1 MKKIFC
7 VLLILGISLMW
18 YAARPVQAANT
29 TFQVTSSSDD
39 VNEDGSTYSSNSATI
54 WIGNGSSASSSF
66 TGLRFTNI
74 SVPSGAT
81 ITSARLK
88 VYSSQSQWLSI
99 KFSMA
104 GELTP
109 GSATFSSTSKPSQRT
124 LTVQKINHNSNV
136 SWSAN
141 TWYLLDEIAPVV
153 QEIVNQSGWQ
163 SGNSLSIILKG
174 TGSAWGRKFF
184 TSWDGSSANA
194 PMLVITYSIGA
205 TMTSTAT
212 LTQAPPTSTILPPT
226 LTPTP
231 ILPTATSIPPTAT
244 QASTSLPPI
253 ATATPTT
260 ISPTPTFTSTNL
272 PPTNTTI
279 PPSATTTPTKSLPTP
294 TSVPPSPTL
303 TPGATTTTSFSIGPA
318 WSDSLTHQI
327 IRTADDR
334 LYFFGF
340 NGESSSILYAYW
352 TNSPGMPVKSNDFS
366 GSLQV
371 TNSANILST
380 DIVYDGT
387 HIIHV
392 LTISQ
397 DGRIIDRPFDTTSN
411 QFKTSKILDTNGAT
425 VNGYYLGT
433 CGITGAMDKNNI
445 LHVAYWIAGNH
456 ITYRSYTYNYALDM
470 ITLVNGP
477 TQLDAS
483 GSASH
488 PILAVSPLDGSLT
501 AAWVSQATSPAQ
513 ILSRTNRAG
522 SWGNI
527 ERVSNAPVWTS
538 SDSGVNIDQG
548 PSLVID
554 SDGIKYLAY
563 IENWRITSPYDYGR
577 IHFVSNNGAGWT
589 DQYIGFYTHDPA
601 LAINSG
607 GQLYILGHGYPLNPV
622 CTDVDD
628 LCMYKRNSGGTWAIP
643 KVFLAHQGSQS
654 FDDSVS
660 VKWSVVGYNRPDTI
674 EFVFANVGAGYDKPI
689 LYYGRIG
696 SN

>member
-7 VLLILGISLMW
+7 GLLILGISLMW
-18 YAARPVQAANT
+18 YAVRPVQAAT
-29 TFQVTSSSDD
+29 TAIQVTSLSDD
-39 VNEDGSTYSSNSATI
+39 VNEDGATYSSNNATI
-54 WIGNGSSASSSF
+54 WLGNGSSAASSF
-66 TGLRFTNI
+66 TGLRFTNV
-74 SVPSGAT
+74 SVPNGAT
-81 ITSARLK
+81 ITSAKLK

-99 KFSMA
+99 KFSMT

-109 GSATFSSTSKPSQRT
+109 DSATFSSNSKPSQRT
-124 LTVQKINHNSNV
+124 LTVQKINHSSNV

-153 QEIVNQSGWQ
+153 QEIVNQPGWQ
-163 SGNSLSIILKG
+163 SGNSLSIILQG

-184 TSWDGSSANA
+184 TSRDGSSANA
-194 PMLVITYSIGA
+194 PMLLLTYSTGTSA
-205 TMTSTAT
+205 TSTAT
-212 LTQAPPTSTILPPT
+212 LTQAPPTSIILPTTP
-226 LTPTP
+226 TPTP

-244 QASTSLPPI
+244 QASTSLPLT

-260 ISPTPTFTSTNL
+260 LPPTPTFISTNL

-279 PPSATTTPTKSLPTP
+279 PPSATTTPTQSLPTP
-294 TSVPPSPTL
+294 TSAPSSPTL
-303 TPGATTTTSFSIGPA
+303 TPEATTATSFSIGPA

-334 LYFFGF
+334 IYFFGF
-340 NGESSSILYAYW
+340 KGESSSVLYAYW

-380 DIVYDGT
+380 DIVYDGS

-411 QFKTSKILDTNGAT
+411 QFKTSKILDTSGAI
-425 VNGYYLGT
+425 VSGYYLGT
-433 CGITGAMDKNNI
+433 CGITGAMDKNSI
-445 LHVAYWIAGNH
+445 LHVAYWATGNH
-456 ITYRSYTYNYALDM
+456 INYRSYTYNSAQDT

-488 PILAVSPLDGSLT
+488 PVLAVSPLDGSLT
-501 AAWVSQATSPAQ
+501 ATWVSQATSPAQ

-527 ERVSNAPVWTS
+527 ERVSSDPVWTS

-548 PSLVID
+548 PS
-554 SDGIKYLAY
+554 
-563 IENWRITSPYDYGR
+563 
-577 IHFVSNNGAGWT
+577 
-589 DQYIGFYTHDPA
+589 
-601 LAINSG
+601 
-607 GQLYILGHGYPLNPV
+607 
-622 CTDVDD
+622 
-628 LCMYKRNSGGTWAIP
+628 
-643 KVFLAHQGSQS
+643 SQS
-654 FDDSVS
+654 
-660 VKWSVVGYNRPDTI
+660 I
-674 EFVFANVGAGYDKPI
+674 
-689 LYYGRIG
+689 
-696 SN
+696 